1 MDVGLSERDIGGKIV
16 VVEDDELVIDRPG
29 HPDAQERDDGHQDQE
44 PDRDA
49 EDLDPDGNPHGPDR
63 RKLS

>member
-1 MDVGLSERDIGGKIV
+1 
-16 VVEDDELVIDRPG
+16 VVEDDELVINGTG
-29 HPDAQERDDGHQDQE
+29 HAHAQESDDGHQDQQ

-63 RKLS
+63 RKFS